1 MRQAVT
7 HFDRVTAM
15 VLTMI
20 AAGVVV
26 SVELDG
32 VNITCRGLA
41 RSD

>member
-1 MRQAVT
+1 MKG
-7 HFDRVTAM
+7 

-20 AAGVVV
+20 AGGVVV